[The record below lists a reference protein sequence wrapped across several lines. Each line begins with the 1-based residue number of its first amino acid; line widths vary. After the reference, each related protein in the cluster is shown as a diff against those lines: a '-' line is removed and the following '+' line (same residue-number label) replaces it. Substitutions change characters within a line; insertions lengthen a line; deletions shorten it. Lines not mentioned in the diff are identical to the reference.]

1 MLAVLQVWAL
11 ILGYSQVSYSKHAS
25 HSFDVSHL
33 FLGSHA
39 SNASDASHT
48 ENLAFEAE
56 NTIIEP
62 EPVSIMRQRID
73 FTYEG
78 MDFEVVLLLL
88 ERKTGLRFQYNTALV
103 PSKRLYRLNYR
114 NALVETILKDFFH
127 QNGLDYEFLGNSL
140 VLKPWELYSKE
151 VVISGRI
158 SNRLTGERLVNATV
172 SVLNTPKVVY
182 SNSQG
187 IFQMRISS
195 VNRCI
200 YSINYPGFQLQL
212 DTLIGITP
220 GKTYFLDIQLTPE
233 IEQIEATLVQAKK
246 DKSLPSVE
254 FGRTDEMTINGS
266 QLKNIPHLMGEP
278 DVMRVFSMNPGVV
291 SGSEGVFG
299 MYVRG
304 GASDQNLVLLDDVP
318 LYNAYHMYGVFGI
331 FNADIIKNAQF
342 YRGSFPA
349 EHGGRLSS
357 VVEVHTVDGNAN
369 KYNLSLDL
377 GVLSSRFLASGP
389 LFNKKTTFV
398 VSGRRSFFDF
408 LIEPINRVA
417 KFSDGDLINRYNF
430 WDVNFKINH
439 RFNPKSRLVLS
450 GYSGQD
456 YAGLVQRNVID
467 KEPMRLVQRSVDASR
482 WGNDVLSLRW
492 DYMSSPTSNIYFK
505 AYYTTYKY
513 ANSRVFSS
521 TQTNESG
528 DESLERS
535 NYELSNGLHDLE
547 TSLHFEKS
555 ISKGWKMRI
564 GAGFIYHQFQPNRR
578 RLVNDLDSVRTEFE
592 FQDDAQNTPEV
603 YSYASLNYVGGKWG
617 FFDLGLRNVYY
628 GLGNGQYYILPE
640 PRFSARF
647 KLSEGAWLKLAGSV
661 NRQFFHQL
669 NNITMGLP
677 SDLWVPSNTL
687 FKPAKSTQGSV
698 GTSVKLSRNWQWNT
712 EAFYREFDNILE
724 YHNDAVYVTSNRNWE
739 SSVTAGRGVS
749 QGIEAQIEKTKG
761 RLTGWASYTLMKSD
775 RMFAEIN
782 NGTPFPSRY
791 DRRHNVYL
799 AANYRINAH
808 WNVSGSWVYN
818 SGFAYTVPVGVF
830 PSPTS
835 TDPAKD
841 ILIYGDRNN
850 TRSRDNHR
858 LDASFR
864 YVKRGD
870 KYNQSWTFGVYN
882 MYNRMN
888 PFYIN
893 IGLDDQGNRSQ
904 FQISLLPVMPFVSY
918 HIDF

>member
-1 MLAVLQVWAL
+1 MLSQKPQFKKCIRMLVVIQVWVFFCG
-11 ILGYSQVSYSKHAS
+11 ISHTSYS
-25 HSFDVSHL
+25 HSVP
-33 FLGSHA
+33 
-39 SNASDASHT
+39 SD
-48 ENLAFEAE
+48 F
-56 NTIIEP
+56 TIPREKEP
-62 EPVSIMRQRID
+62 PFVLRQRID

-88 ERKTGLRFQYNTALV
+88 ERKTGLRFQYNAALV
-103 PSKRLYRLNYR
+103 PSKRMYRLNYR
-114 NALVETILKDFFH
+114 NAMVETILKDFFH
-127 QNGLDYEFLGNSL
+127 QNGLDFELLGNSL
-140 VLKPWELYSKE
+140 VLKPWELYSRE

-172 SVLNTPKVVY
+172 AVFNTSKVVY

-187 IFQMRISS
+187 IFQLRIPTVS
-195 VNRCI
+195 RCV
-200 YSINYPGFQLQL
+200 YSINYPGYQIQW
-212 DTLIGITP
+212 DTLVGITP

-254 FGRTDEMTINGS
+254 FGRSDEMSINGS

-357 VVEVHTVDGNAN
+357 VVEVHTVDGNTN
-369 KYNLSLDL
+369 KHNISLDL

-389 LFNKKTTFV
+389 LFSKKTTFV
-398 VSGRRSFFDF
+398 ISGRRSFFDF
-408 LIEPINRVA
+408 LIEPVNRVA
-417 KFSDGDLINRYNF
+417 NFSDGDLINRYNF

-456 YAGLVQRNVID
+456 YAGLVQRNVVN
-467 KEPMRLVQRSVDASR
+467 KEAVRLVQRSVDASR

-492 DYMSSPTSNIYFK
+492 DYMSSPTSNLYFK

-521 TQTNESG
+521 TKTYES
-528 DESLERS
+528 ENQSIERS
-535 NYELSNGLHDLE
+535 NYELSNGLHDFE
-547 TSLHFEKS
+547 TSLHYEKS
-555 ISKGWKMRI
+555 ISKGWKIRM

-592 FQDDAQNTPEV
+592 FQDDAQRTPEL

-647 KLSEGAWLKLAGSV
+647 KLSEGAWLKFAGSV

-677 SDLWVPSNTL
+677 SDLWVPSTTL

-698 GTSVKLSRNWQWNT
+698 GTSFKLSRSWQWNT
-712 EAFYREFDNILE
+712 EVFYREFDNILE

-739 SSVTAGRGVS
+739 SSVTAGRGIS
-749 QGIEAQIEKTKG
+749 QGVETQIEKTKG
-761 RLTGWASYTLMKSD
+761 RLTGWASYTLMNSD

-782 NGTPFPSRY
+782 NGSPFPSRY

-818 SGFAYTVPVGVF
+818 SGFAYTLPVGVF

-835 TDPAKD
+835 TDPVRD

-850 TRSRDNHR
+850 ARSRDNHR
-858 LDASFR
+858 MDVSFR
-864 YVKRGD
+864 YFKKGD

-893 IGLDDQGNRSQ
+893 IGLDEQGNRSQ

>member
-1 MLAVLQVWAL
+1 LLSQKPQFKKCIRVLVVIQVWVFFCG
-11 ILGYSQVSYSKHAS
+11 ISHTSYS
-25 HSFDVSHL
+25 HSVP
-33 FLGSHA
+33 
-39 SNASDASHT
+39 SD
-48 ENLAFEAE
+48 F
-56 NTIIEP
+56 TIPRKKVQEP
-62 EPVSIMRQRID
+62 PSVLRQRID
-73 FTYEG
+73 FMYEG
-78 MDFEVVLLLL
+78 IDFEVVLLLL
-88 ERKTGLRFQYNTALV
+88 ERKTGLRFQYNAALV
-103 PSKRLYRLNYR
+103 PSKRMYRLNYR
-114 NALVETILKDFFH
+114 NALVETILKDFFY
-127 QNGLDYEFLGNSL
+127 QNGLDYELLGNSL
-140 VLKPWELYSKE
+140 VLKPWELYSRE

-172 SVLNTPKVVY
+172 AVLNTSKVVY

-187 IFQMRISS
+187 IFQLRIPTVS
-195 VNRCI
+195 RCV
-200 YSINYPGFQLQL
+200 YSINYPGYQMQW
-212 DTLIGITP
+212 DTLVGITP
-220 GKTYFLDIQLTPE
+220 GKTYFLDIQLTPV

-254 FGRTDEMTINGS
+254 FGRSDEMSINGS

-318 LYNAYHMYGVFGI
+318 LYNAYHMYGIFGI

-357 VVEVHTVDGNAN
+357 VVEVHTVDGNNN
-369 KYNLSLDL
+369 KHNVSLDL
-377 GVLSSRFLASGP
+377 GVLTSRFLASGP
-389 LFNKKTTFV
+389 LLSKKTTFV
-398 VSGRRSFFDF
+398 ISGRRSFFDF
-408 LIEPINRVA
+408 LIEPVNRVA
-417 KFSDGDLINRYNF
+417 KFSDGDLVNRYNF

-439 RFNPKSRLVLS
+439 RFNPKSRLVFS

-456 YAGLVQRNVID
+456 YAGLVQRNVVD
-467 KEPMRLVQRSVDASR
+467 KESVRLVQRSVDASR
-482 WGNDVLSLRW
+482 WGNDVLSFRW
-492 DYMSSPTSNIYFK
+492 DYMSSPTSNLYFK

-521 TQTNESG
+521 TKTYES
-528 DESLERS
+528 EAQSIERS
-535 NYELSNGLHDLE
+535 NYELSNGLHDYE
-547 TSLHFEKS
+547 TSLHYEKS
-555 ISKGWKMRI
+555 ISQGWKMRI

-592 FQDDAQNTPEV
+592 FQDDAQKTPEV

-677 SDLWVPSNTL
+677 SDLWVPSTTL
-687 FKPAKSTQGSV
+687 FKPAKSTQGSI
-698 GTSVKLSRNWQWNT
+698 GTSFKLNRSWQWNT
-712 EAFYREFDNILE
+712 EVFYREFDNILE

-739 SSVTAGRGVS
+739 SSVTAGRGIS
-749 QGIEAQIEKTKG
+749 QGIETQIEKTKG
-761 RLTGWASYTLMKSD
+761 RLTGWASYTLMNSD

-799 AANYRINAH
+799 AANYRINSH

-818 SGFAYTVPVGVF
+818 SGFAYTLPVGVF

-835 TDPAKD
+835 TDPTKD
-841 ILIYGDRNN
+841 VLIYGDRNN
-850 TRSRDNHR
+850 ARSRDNHR
-858 LDASFR
+858 MDVSFR
-864 YVKRGD
+864 YIKKGD

-893 IGLDDQGNRSQ
+893 IGLDEQGNRSQ

>member
-1 MLAVLQVWAL
+1 MLSQKPQFKKCIRMLVVIQVWVFFCG
-11 ILGYSQVSYSKHAS
+11 ISHTSYSLS
-25 HSFDVSHL
+25 VP
-33 FLGSHA
+33 
-39 SNASDASHT
+39 SD
-48 ENLAFEAE
+48 F
-56 NTIIEP
+56 TIPREKEP
-62 EPVSIMRQRID
+62 PFVLRQRID

-88 ERKTGLRFQYNTALV
+88 ERKTGLRFQYNAALV
-103 PSKRLYRLNYR
+103 PSKRMYRLNYR
-114 NALVETILKDFFH
+114 NAMVETILKDFFH
-127 QNGLDYEFLGNSL
+127 QNGLDFELLGNSL
-140 VLKPWELYSKE
+140 VLKPWELYSRE

-172 SVLNTPKVVY
+172 AVFNTSKVVY

-187 IFQMRISS
+187 IFQLRIPTVS
-195 VNRCI
+195 RCV
-200 YSINYPGFQLQL
+200 YSINYPGYQIQW
-212 DTLIGITP
+212 DTLVGITP

-254 FGRTDEMTINGS
+254 FGRSDEMSINGS

-357 VVEVHTVDGNAN
+357 VVEVHTVDGNTN
-369 KYNLSLDL
+369 KHNISLDL

-389 LFNKKTTFV
+389 LFSKKTTFV
-398 VSGRRSFFDF
+398 ISGRRSFFDF
-408 LIEPINRVA
+408 LIEPVNRVA
-417 KFSDGDLINRYNF
+417 NFSDGDLINRYNF

-456 YAGLVQRNVID
+456 YAGLVQRNVVN
-467 KEPMRLVQRSVDASR
+467 KEAVRLVQRSVDASR

-492 DYMSSPTSNIYFK
+492 DYMSSPTSNLYFK

-521 TQTNESG
+521 TKTYES
-528 DESLERS
+528 ENQSIERS
-535 NYELSNGLHDLE
+535 NYELSNGLHDFE
-547 TSLHFEKS
+547 TSLHYEKS
-555 ISKGWKMRI
+555 ISKGWKIRM

-592 FQDDAQNTPEV
+592 FQDDAQRTPEL

-647 KLSEGAWLKLAGSV
+647 KLSEGAWLKFAGSV

-677 SDLWVPSNTL
+677 SDLWVPSTTL

-698 GTSVKLSRNWQWNT
+698 GTSFKLSRSWQWNT
-712 EAFYREFDNILE
+712 EVFYREFDNILE

-739 SSVTAGRGVS
+739 SSVTAGRGIS
-749 QGIEAQIEKTKG
+749 QGVETQIEKTKG
-761 RLTGWASYTLMKSD
+761 RLTGWASYTLMNSD

-782 NGTPFPSRY
+782 NGSPFPSRY

-818 SGFAYTVPVGVF
+818 SGFAYTLPVGVF

-835 TDPAKD
+835 TDPVRD

-850 TRSRDNHR
+850 ARSRDNHR
-858 LDASFR
+858 MDVSFR
-864 YVKRGD
+864 YFKKGD
-870 KYNQSWTFGVYN
+870 KFNQSWTFGVYN

-893 IGLDDQGNRSQ
+893 IGLDEQGNRSQ